1 MALGLSSFF
10 LSLSLSASLSS
21 SLEMKDAFSY
31 MMWVNVALVRFN
43 GASVERE
50 KRRAGVKERGFS
62 SSPFLIG

>member
-1 MALGLSSFF
+1 
-10 LSLSLSASLSS
+10 
-21 SLEMKDAFSY
+21 MKDAFSY
-31 MMWVNVALVRFN
+31 MMWVNVALVRFK